1 LKKKLSKIKGL
12 DASKLNRFINGLA
25 KKLDPLTLILHGSL
39 VKGEFVDEL
48 SDIDV
53 IVISPKLENVELK
66 ERFILVLKEAQ
77 KHFLRVDATAYT
89 PQEFLKM
96 IKELNPFA
104 LDAVFYGISL
114 YDKNGFWKNAV
125 KEFKKCKRK
134 YNLRKTESNGWVWKT
149 FVKIFK

>member
-1 LKKKLSKIKGL
+1 MLKKKLSKIKGL

-48 SDIDV
+48 SDIDM

-77 KHFLRVDATAYT
+77 
-89 PQEFLKM
+89 
-96 IKELNPFA
+96 
-104 LDAVFYGISL
+104 
-114 YDKNGFWKNAV
+114 
-125 KEFKKCKRK
+125 
-134 YNLRKTESNGWVWKT
+134 T
-149 FVKIFK
+149 FS

>member
-1 LKKKLSKIKGL
+1 MLKKKLSKIKGL

-134 YNLRKTESNGWVWKT
+134 YNLRKTESNGWVWKN
-149 FVKIFK
+149 IW